1 MAKVTI
7 EFDSAED
14 AEELKITMNAVKW
27 YSVVHE
33 LYQRL
38 NYMYKN
44 EDLEYAQYIRI
55 TDALNE
61 IMNQNEVSL

>member
-7 EFDSAED
+7 EFDSVED

-33 LYQRL
+33 LDQKLRS
-38 NYMYKN
+38 MYKYEN
-44 EDLEYAQYIRI
+44 LEYAHGVREI
-55 TDALNE
+55 LHE
-61 IMNQNEVSL
+61 IMNQNEVAF